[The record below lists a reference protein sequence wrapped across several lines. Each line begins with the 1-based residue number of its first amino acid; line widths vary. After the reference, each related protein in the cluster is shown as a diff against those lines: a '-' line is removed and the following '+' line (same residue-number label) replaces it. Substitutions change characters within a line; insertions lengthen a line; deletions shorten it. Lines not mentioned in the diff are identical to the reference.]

1 MRIICLSVLLCLSVF
16 SALAQ
21 VQTLEVGAPG
31 SVGGNY
37 GSVRYY
43 DPSTVGQKNAA
54 VSYADISGSPFWE
67 DKWKPAFL
75 YLGTGLVVKLKSVKL
90 NLYSNDVHY
99 LDKEGTELAAAAGSV
114 QKVVFLSEK
123 DSNRITAVF
132 EAFADLTDKSRIAY
146 YKILNNGKFRLLEMK
161 RSYVHTSP
169 YDPLQGKSISSF
181 FSKSN
186 YAITDSSTT
195 LSLKSLGAN
204 TILPFIYPDNGFEQ
218 WLKQTGNKMNSEKEV
233 IAFLDHVNAGKK

>member
-1 MRIICLSVLLCLSVF
+1 MRIICLSVLLCLFVF
-16 SALAQ
+16 TVRAQ

-43 DPSTVGQKNAA
+43 DPSTVGQKNVA
-54 VSYADISGSPFWE
+54 VNYADISGSPFWE

-75 YLGTGLVVKLKSVKL
+75 FLGNGSVVKLKNVKL
-90 NLYSNDVHY
+90 NLYTNDVHY
-99 LDKEGTELAAAAGSV
+99 LNKEGLELAAANGSV
-114 QKVVFLSEK
+114 QKVVFLNEK

-146 YKILNNGKFRLLEMK
+146 YKILNNGKFRLLEIK

-169 YDPLQGKSISSF
+169 YDPLQGKSITSF
-181 FSKSN
+181 FSKSS
-186 YAITDSSTT
+186 YAITDSTTT
-195 LSLKSLGAN
+195 LPLKNLGAN
-204 TILPFIYPDNGFEQ
+204 TILPFIYPDTGFEQ

-233 IAFLDHVNAGKK
+233 LVFLDHVNAGKK